1 MTWHVEPE
9 LLERYASGDAE
20 STQAYSIEA
29 HLLSCAR
36 CRDEIATLADLAA
49 LERAWESIEERLD
62 APRRGPVEAG
72 LTRVGVPAHVARLL
86 AATPALRLSWL
97 VACALVLA
105 IAVWAA
111 GRREERVFWFL
122 MVAPLLPLA
131 GVALAYGPDVDP
143 TYEVGLAAPM
153 RSFGVLLIRAVAVLV
168 TTTAMAGV
176 ASLALPGLH
185 PSAAAWLA
193 PSLGLT
199 LASLAL
205 ATRTS
210 PLTACSALA
219 AAWVIAASAGRL
231 LEHEPLLIFAPGGQL
246 ACALFAVVA
255 ALVLIRHADRF
266 ERRGDL
272 R

>member
-9 LLERYASGDAE
+9 LLERYAHGDAD
-20 STQAYSIEA
+20 SSQAYSIEA
-29 HLLSCAR
+29 HLPTCAR
-36 CRDEIATLADLAA
+36 CRDDIATLADVAA
-49 LERAWESIEERLD
+49 LEHAWEGIEERLD
-62 APRRGPVEAG
+62 APPRGPVEAG
-72 LTRVGVPAHVARLL
+72 LTRAGVPEHVARLL

-111 GRREERVFWFL
+111 SWREEGVFWFL
-122 MVAPLLPLA
+122 MVVPLLPLA

-153 RSFGVLLIRAVAVLV
+153 RSFGLLLIRAVAVLV
-168 TTTAMAGV
+168 TTTAMTGV
-176 ASLALPGLH
+176 AALALPGLH

-210 PLTACSALA
+210 PLTACSTLA
-219 AAWVIAASAGRL
+219 AAWGLAASAGRL
-231 LEHEPLLIFAPGGQL
+231 LEHEPLLIFGPGGQL
-246 ACALFAVVA
+246 VCALVAVVA
-255 ALVLIRHADRF
+255 ALVLVRHADRF
-266 ERRGDL
+266 ESRGDL